1 MVHQYTTDNTIEK
14 YVCDGAETN
23 GDQELQHQRHH
34 IIEGQNR
41 LSKSLA
47 DDSDSKLASAEVEST
62 PTAGVGGP
70 AVEYTLPF
78 FFLPNVTPKLLA
90 KLANVALAVV
100 PVPVD
105 DRAKGDVRGT

>member
-1 MVHQYTTDNTIEK
+1 
-14 YVCDGAETN
+14 
-23 GDQELQHQRHH
+23 
-34 IIEGQNR
+34 
-41 LSKSLA
+41 
-47 DDSDSKLASAEVEST
+47 VEF
-62 PTAGVGGP
+62 
-70 AVEYTLPF
+70 TLPF